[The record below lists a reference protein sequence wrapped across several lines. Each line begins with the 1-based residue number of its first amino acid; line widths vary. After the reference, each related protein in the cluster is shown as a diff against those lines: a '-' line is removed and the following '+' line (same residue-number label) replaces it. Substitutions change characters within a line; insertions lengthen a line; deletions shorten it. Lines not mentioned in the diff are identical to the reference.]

1 MALRNAFEDLAVS
14 SKQAALLTDTP
25 SQNVSAPPVRP
36 VGQTIHSAGFAS
48 VGASVLDTFFATP
61 FTRNGVTYSQGTGA
75 LSIVA
80 GTTANGEF
88 LARSVDTFFGSM
100 RMKFSIIS
108 SQRIANNNLA
118 VLLADLI
125 GEALS
130 YNIINATTVDVTVT
144 AHGFT
149 AQNVGQFVM
158 MGAISG
164 AAGIP
169 GRYAIASIPD
179 ANTIRFTVAGFPA
192 SGTGTCT
199 LFGRNYIRNLFT
211 GTTATNL
218 AFDAQRNGWA
228 TGDTTATINTTASPG
243 TVVINEFT
251 GREVFLMDKLRITST
266 TPTVT
271 ARASRDENIPDST
284 TTLYVFLWNYNGT
297 SNPASSTT
305 WTLAHLSV
313 EDFVNFPV
321 YIQGARPNGAINP
334 IPVTFP
340 AAQSVTFP
348 SAQAVSGTVT
358 ANIGTG
364 ALSAGTNAIGDVGV
378 QYRAN
383 NTGAASIA
391 SVISLATTATTSVK
405 ATAGRLIGFDLVNTS
420 AALRSVKIFN
430 VASPTMGTTAAV
442 FEIDIPAGQ
451 RVTVQYPGGLGFGT
465 AIVYAVTS
473 AKGLTDNTNTGLAA
487 GDVSGH
493 IAFA

>member
-1 MALRNAFEDLAVS
+1 MALRNAFEELAVS
-14 SKQAALLTDTP
+14 SKQPALITDTP
-25 SQNVSAPPVRP
+25 AQDVSAPPVRT
-36 VGQTIHSAGFAS
+36 VGQSIHSAGFGA
-48 VGASVLDTFFATP
+48 VGASVLDTFFAAP
-61 FTRNGVTYSQGTGA
+61 FTRNGVTFNQATGA
-75 LSIVA
+75 LNIVA

-100 RMKFSIIS
+100 RMKFSIVA

-125 GEALS
+125 GENLA
-130 YNIINATTVDVTVT
+130 YNIVNATTVDVTLT

-149 AQNVGQFVM
+149 AQNVGQFVL
-158 MGAISG
+158 MGAVSG

-179 ANTIRFTVAGFPA
+179 VNTIRFTVAGFPA

-199 LFGRNYIRNLFT
+199 LFGRNYIRNLLT

-218 AFDAQRNGWA
+218 AWDAQRNGWA

-271 ARASRDENIPDST
+271 TRASRDENIPDST

-297 SNPASSTT
+297 TNPASSTT

-364 ALSAGTNAIGDVGV
+364 SLAAGTNAIGDVGV

-383 NTGAASIA
+383 ATGAASR
-391 SVISLATTATTSVK
+391 SHVISAATANPTIVK
-405 ATAGRLIGFDLVNTS
+405 ASAGRLLGWNISNTNAAFRYVKFHNQATSPTAGTGVVQTVAVPPNSNVNLVIDGGIGFATGIAMTTVTGAADNDS
-420 AALRSVKIFN
+420 AAVGLNDLIID
-430 VASPTMGTTAAV
+430 V
-442 FEIDIPAGQ
+442 F
-451 RVTVQYPGGLGFGT
+451 
-465 AIVYAVTS
+465 
-473 AKGLTDNTNTGLAA
+473 
-487 GDVSGH
+487 
-493 IAFA
+493 FA

>member
-1 MALRNAFEDLAVS
+1 MPLENIFGGLALE
-14 SKQAALLTDTP
+14 SKQAALITDTP
-25 SQNVSAPPVRP
+25 AQNISAPPVRT
-36 VGQTIHSAGFAS
+36 VGQSIHSAGFGA
-48 VGASVLDTFFATP
+48 VGASVLDTFFNAP
-61 FTRNGVTYSQGTGA
+61 FTRNGVTYNQAAGA
-75 LSIVA
+75 LNIVA

-88 LARSVDTFFGSM
+88 LARGTEPFFGSM
-100 RMKFSIIS
+100 RMKFSIVA

-125 GEALS
+125 GENLA
-130 YNIINATTVDVTVT
+130 YNIVNATTVDVTLT

-149 AQNVGQFVM
+149 AQNVGQFVL

-211 GTTATNL
+211 GTTATNV
-218 AFDAQRNGWA
+218 AWDAQRNGWA

-284 TTLYVFLWNYNGT
+284 TTLYVFLWNFNGT
-297 SNPASSTT
+297 TNPASSTT

-321 YIQGARPNGAINP
+321 YIQGARANGAINP
-334 IPVTFP
+334 LPVTFP
-340 AAQSVTFP
+340 AAQSVT
-348 SAQAVSGTVT
+348 QSGTWNVT
-358 ANIGTG
+358 VNAAI
-364 ALSAGTNAIGDVGV
+364 AAGTNAIGDVGV

-383 NTGAASIA
+383 ATGAASR
-391 SVISLATTATTSVK
+391 SHVISAATANPTIVK
-405 ATAGRLIGFDLVNTS
+405 ASAGRLLGWNISNTNAAFRYVKFHNQATSPTAGTGVVQTVAVPPNSNVNLVIEGGIGFATGIAMTTVTG
-420 AALRSVKIFN
+420 AADNDS
-430 VASPTMGTTAAV
+430 TAVGANDIIIDV
-442 FEIDIPAGQ
+442 F
-451 RVTVQYPGGLGFGT
+451 
-465 AIVYAVTS
+465 
-473 AKGLTDNTNTGLAA
+473 
-487 GDVSGH
+487 
-493 IAFA
+493 FA

>member
-1 MALRNAFEDLAVS
+1 MPLENIFGGLALE
-14 SKQAALLTDTP
+14 SKQAALITDTP
-25 SQNVSAPPVRP
+25 AQNVAAPPVRS
-36 VGQTIHSAGFAS
+36 VGQSIHSAGFS
-48 VGASVLDTFFATP
+48 GVGSSVLDPFFNAP
-61 FTRNGVTYSQGTGA
+61 FVRNGVTYNQGAGS
-75 LSIVA
+75 LNIVA

-100 RMKFSIIS
+100 RLKFSIVA
-108 SQRIANNNLA
+108 SQRIANNNFA

-125 GEALS
+125 GENLA
-130 YNIINATTVDVTVT
+130 YNIVNTTTVDVTLT

-149 AQNVGQFVM
+149 AENVGQFVLL
-158 MGAISG
+158 GAISG
-164 AAGIP
+164 AAGVP

-179 ANTIRFTVAGFPA
+179 ANTIRFTVAGWPA
-192 SGTGTCT
+192 SGTGTLT

-211 GTTATNL
+211 GTTATNVGW
-218 AFDAQRNGWA
+218 DAQRNGWA

-271 ARASRDENIPDST
+271 TRASRDENIPDAT
-284 TTLYVFLWNYNGT
+284 TTLYVFIWNFNGT
-297 SNPASSTT
+297 TNPASSTT
-305 WTLAHLSV
+305 WTLAHLAV

-321 YIQGARPNGAINP
+321 YIQGARPNGTINP
-334 IPVTFP
+334 IPV
-340 AAQSVTFP
+340 AFP

-364 ALSAGTNAIGDVGV
+364 SIAAGTNAIGDVGV

-383 NTGAASIA
+383 ATGAASVA

-405 ATAGRLIGFDLVNTS
+405 ATAGRLLGFDLVNTA
-420 AALRSVKIFN
+420 AALRSVKVFN
-430 VASPTMGTTAAV
+430 VVTPTMGTTSAV

-451 RVTVQYPGGLGFGT
+451 RVTVQYPGGLAFGT

-473 AKGLTDNTNTGLAA
+473 AKGLQDNTNTGLAA